1 MIRPNRENMSS
12 TSFWVMFLGSPLMYK
27 LASLMTSEL
36 GRAYDTLKTKPLA
49 SVREGAWPRH
59 PGRVLH
65 LQVRESQP
73 CGRRSPVAVRAGSPP
88 RARQGPSCAMMMPM
102 SLLFHSRESGGPWLV
117 WGRAGTNLAAH
128 PPTLASGLS
137 GQRAGLEEDIVLP
150 GSSPENGGGES
161 WVLCKCDTHQATG
174 QLDMESRWGPVCG
187 ETHVS
192 AQY

>member
-49 SVREGAWPRH
+49 SIRAGAWPRH

-65 LQVRESQP
+65 LQMRESQP
-73 CGRRSPVAVRAGSPP
+73 CGRRSHVAVRAGSPP
-88 RARQGPSCAMMMPM
+88 RAGQGPSCAMIMQM
-102 SLLFHSRESGGPWLV
+102 SFLFHSRESGGGPWLV
-117 WGRAGTNLAAH
+117 WGTGHGPTPAAH

-137 GQRAGLEEDIVLP
+137 GQRAGLEKDIVLP
-150 GSSPENGGGES
+150 GSSPEDAGGRDLGALE
-161 WVLCKCDTHQATG
+161 V
-174 QLDMESRWGPVCG
+174 
-187 ETHVS
+187 
-192 AQY
+192 